1 MKQPHQKKPER
12 SQRELKMKFETL
24 SKDKLSEYLTNGIPL
39 PKSAMTDENTIDFY
53 FEELESFINL
63 AENRFSAKS
72 TDYLEITIEVD
83 FLDFVI
89 LRYISGSVFLY
100 LVNSRPNIIT
110 DMTTD
115 EATDIIGIVYGV
127 TIYNE
132 KWVQV
137 NELVEEFTQELADK
151 IEYNATKAKIK
162 MDPKLLAKLNKSPIQ
177 RPDKT
182 MNIKDFEKFYK
193 KDKDKKYG

>member
-1 MKQPHQKKPER
+1 MKYK
-12 SQRELKMKFETL
+12 SFSREE
-24 SKDKLSEYLTNGIPL
+24 LTEMLTEGIPM
-39 PKSAMTDENTIDFY
+39 PKSALMDENTIDFY
-53 FEELESFINL
+53 FEELLAFINS
-63 AENRFSAKS
+63 AENVFEAKS
-72 TDYLEITIEVD
+72 TDYLEITIFIDDLE
-83 FLDFVI
+83 FLI
-89 LRYISGSVFLY
+89 LRFIVDRVFVY
-100 LVNSRPNIIT
+100 LANTRP
-110 DMTTD
+110 DMIETMTSD
-115 EATDIIGIVYGV
+115 EASDVVGIVYGI

-137 NELVEEFTQELADK
+137 NELVEEFTQELADR

-162 MDPKLLAKLNKSPIQ
+162 MDPKLLDKLNKSPIQ